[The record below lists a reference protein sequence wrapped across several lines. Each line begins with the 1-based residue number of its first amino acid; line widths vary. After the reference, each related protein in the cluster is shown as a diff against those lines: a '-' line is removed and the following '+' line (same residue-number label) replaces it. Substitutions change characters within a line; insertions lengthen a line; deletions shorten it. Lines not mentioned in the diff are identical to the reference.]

1 MSDTDLT
8 QAQSRQRHDARM
20 RRDRIAALA
29 YPIGMMAALVVVWEA
44 AARLSLVPPLSL
56 ARAQRYRSS
65 MAANAAVLIK
75 NSIGTTLEILLGFA
89 LSVVVGVPL
98 ALGIFLWKPF
108 ARAVYPLLVSSQAV
122 PKVAVAPLF
131 LVWFGFGLMPKV
143 LIAFLIAFFPVVI
156 NTAIGLAAIEREKIY
171 LAQSM
176 GLGAAATF
184 FKIQL
189 PNALPSIFAGLKI
202 SITLAVV
209 GAVVGEFVGG
219 QGGLGYLLL
228 IANGNMDTALL
239 FAGIVALTVL
249 GIGFLRP
256 DRPRRAPGAAAA
268 RRRAGLVRARIDV
281 GEVRDLHRDLA
292 EEIVEGIPLEACAP
306 APNWFGRCNAVGKI
320 RHVCLHYTSARPRL
334 ALYAAIR
341 RCGAALGAAGES
353 DAGQCGVS
361 RY

>member
-1 MSDTDLT
+1 MSETVNSPASAGPKNPAGSDATE
-8 QAQSRQRHDARM
+8 ARNHMQRSARE

-29 YPIGMMAALVVVWEA
+29 YPIGMMAALVVIWEA
-44 AARLSLVPPLSL
+44 AARLFLIPPFLLPAPS
-56 ARAQRYRSS
+56 AIAQA
-65 MAANAAVLIK
+65 MGANAAVLLK
-75 NSIGTTLEILLGFA
+75 NSVGTTLEIVLGFA
-89 LSVVVGVPL
+89 LSVAVGVPL
-98 ALGIFLWKPF
+98 ALAIFLWKPF
-108 ARAVYPLLVSSQAV
+108 ARAVYPVLVSSQAV

-131 LVWFGFGLMPKV
+131 LVWFGFGLLPKV

-156 NTAIGLAAIEREKIY
+156 NTAVGLAAIEREKIY

-176 GLGAAATF
+176 GFGPAATF

-249 GIGFLRP
+249 GVVLFALI
-256 DRPRRAPGAAAA
+256 
-268 RRRAGLVRARIDV
+268 GLVERLVLPPHAVEHTSFAR
-281 GEVRDLHRDLA
+281 
-292 EEIVEGIPLEACAP
+292 
-306 APNWFGRCNAVGKI
+306 
-320 RHVCLHYTSARPRL
+320 
-334 ALYAAIR
+334 
-341 RCGAALGAAGES
+341 ES
-353 DAGQCGVS
+353 M
-361 RY
+361 